1 MLDYSTMFL
10 IGSYNCC
17 GFSAER
23 CGYIRSLLSNLSVL
37 FVQEHWLSDS
47 QLALLGTL
55 NSDFLFTGVSGFGNR
70 YFDRQALWWLR
81 NPVAL

>member
-1 MLDYSTMFL
+1 
-10 IGSYNCC
+10 
-17 GFSAER
+17 
-23 CGYIRSLLSNLSVL
+23 VL

-55 NSDFLFTGVSGFGNR
+55 NSDFQFTGVSGFGNR